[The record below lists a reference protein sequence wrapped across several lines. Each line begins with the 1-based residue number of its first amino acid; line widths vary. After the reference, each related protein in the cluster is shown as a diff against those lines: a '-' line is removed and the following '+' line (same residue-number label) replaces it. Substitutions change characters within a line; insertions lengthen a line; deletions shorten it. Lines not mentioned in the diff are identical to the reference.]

1 LLKLASSAGVKKVLL
16 PTPTWPNHLKVCST
30 VGIHITET
38 PYLADSLPCIDSI
51 IEEVAALTQPH
62 VLLMQAGC
70 HNPTGLDPSQDQW
83 KALAKSLKGTSHI
96 LLLDFPYQGLG
107 KGVQEDAEVI
117 QICMDAGISFLI
129 AWSASKNHGI
139 YGLRTG
145 VAFAVVSDSET
156 EVIQQH
162 LDMIS
167 RSTISVAPVTGQYAL
182 SITQSKFKKE
192 WLDELA
198 ELRLSLDKKREVISK
213 MLPTL
218 SCINTN
224 GLFIKLPLS
233 ADQIDSLKSKN
244 IFLNPNGRLNIAGI
258 PAERIEELCK
268 AIAEVL

>member
-1 LLKLASSAGVKKVLL
+1 
-16 PTPTWPNHLKVCST
+16 
-30 VGIHITET
+30 
-38 PYLADSLPCIDSI
+38 
-51 IEEVAALTQPH
+51 
-62 VLLMQAGC
+62 
-70 HNPTGLDPSQDQW
+70 
-83 KALAKSLKGTSHI
+83 
-96 LLLDFPYQGLG
+96 
-107 KGVQEDAEVI
+107 
-117 QICMDAGISFLI
+117 
-129 AWSASKNHGI
+129 
-139 YGLRTG
+139 
-145 VAFAVVSDSET
+145 
-156 EVIQQH
+156 
-162 LDMIS
+162 MIS